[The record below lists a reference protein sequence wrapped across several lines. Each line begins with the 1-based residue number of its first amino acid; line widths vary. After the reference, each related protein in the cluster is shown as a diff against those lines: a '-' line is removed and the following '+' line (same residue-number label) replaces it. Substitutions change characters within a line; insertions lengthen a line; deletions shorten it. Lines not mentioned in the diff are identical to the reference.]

1 MAGTRLEAV
10 EGLVRELLREE
21 APSRIAALTEEL
33 FQAAGSIAE
42 EGRSAVLGE
51 PQPLGPLPLS
61 SPTQAMGVSRPPC
74 HTAAPAHG
82 GACSSSSPW
91 VPSVEAE
98 EVAIS
103 LWNWAV
109 TKHMGSVLNDEQRAK
124 LRFVACRLVCLCEGS
139 DPPEETIRRQILM
152 SMKTGKG
159 WIDIGKADLADGF
172 LEIAMN
178 SIEKLYA
185 KLLNGSDGEAD
196 IYVHK
201 ADVEKNLFK
210 VISYQ
215 AESAV
220 AQRDFEKAVTCVQRC
235 KDMLIKLPKET
246 CYLSIL
252 CYNFGVETYEW
263 KRFEQSSFWLS
274 QSYDIGKMNMKY
286 SVGKEMQAKVLRLL
300 ATAYLEWD
308 CNLYLEK
315 ALKAISLANQENLH
329 PAGLLLK
336 VKILLKSGASDEDIS
351 SATAEFMHHDF
362 SLDFCL
368 NIAKLLLEHGR
379 ESVGFD
385 FLKSI
390 PERYESSPD
399 LGKIA
404 LLHLEFLLQNKRELL
419 AKQKVEDIII
429 GHYTGKQLLPEALN
443 QLHIILWDRAAKHYE
458 AKNYSEALHW
468 YNYSVSFYIPG
479 QVDQNLAKLQ
489 RNIASCYLHL
499 KQVDKAKEA
508 VKEAER
514 CDPDSIFTKF
524 SVYKIA
530 VMEKDT
536 DKAVEAVTEMG
547 KLAEKPSQ
555 DEDSLK
561 VDESTG
567 TNLLSLA
574 AQIALENEQRVVAI
588 KALEYL
594 SEHLQDCQQLFAALK
609 CLVRI
614 MLSKFTAE
622 NEEDRDEDIKSMIT
636 YFTLAHKRLA
646 ASLTEE
652 KFTEDM
658 RILEAQWFRKVA
670 WNLAVQF
677 KGYPEKMRDFFLLS
691 FKLSQFCPS
700 DKAVL
705 IAQKTCLL
713 MATAL
718 DLEMGRQQATP
729 SEQMELLTQALQHL
743 QACKEIWK
751 VLKLTGDFAKDPTD
765 TLLLLYEFEA
775 RSKLNDP
782 TLYSL
787 MESVWEQPQI
797 EVKTLE
803 IIASLAMEAPARY
816 PVLCKRAL
824 KSALNLHRKQTVIDA
839 VKFSKCLNSLINLTL
854 PTGLTDLDACVLQEV
869 WGYFEDA
876 LGVVS
881 STDAYPEMEI
891 LWLMTRAWN
900 TGIFQYTIG
909 KYKEAEQ
916 WCGLGMRFLS
926 HLGSLKKSYEGHMIR
941 LYSEVLDKLDRVK
954 VFIPNEN
961 ENDNHNCK
969 KEDSRVS
976 WKCFAE

>member
-1 MAGTRLEAV
+1 MAGERLAAV

-33 FQAAGSIAE
+33 FQAAGSISE
-42 EGRSAVLGE
+42 EGGSAAEVELRL
-51 PQPLGPLPLS
+51 PGPMPLS
-61 SPTQAMGVSRPPC
+61 STPEEMGVPRASHHR
-74 HTAAPAHG
+74 AALAQ
-82 GACSSSSPW
+82 
-91 VPSVEAE
+91 VEE
-98 EVAIS
+98 GAIS

-109 TKHMGSVLNDEQRAK
+109 TKHAGSVVNDEQRAK

-139 DPPEETIRRQILM
+139 DPPEGTIRRQILM

-159 WIDIGKADLADGF
+159 WIDIGKADLADRF
-172 LEIAMN
+172 LEIAMS

-185 KLLNGSDGEAD
+185 KLLKGSDGEAD
-196 IYVHK
+196 IHVHK

-210 VISYQ
+210 VLSYQ

-220 AQRDFEKAVTCVQRC
+220 AQGDFQKAVMCMQRC
-235 KDMLIKLPKET
+235 KDMLMKLPKEA

-263 KRFEQSSFWLS
+263 KRYEESSFWLS
-274 QSYDIGKMNMKY
+274 QSYDIGKMDMKY

-300 ATAYLEWD
+300 ATAYFEWD
-308 CNLYLEK
+308 CNLYLDQ

-329 PAGLLLK
+329 PAGVFLK
-336 VKILLKSGASDEDIS
+336 VKILLKSGASDEDIN
-351 SATAEFMHHDF
+351 SAVAEFLHHEL

-368 NIAKLLLEHGR
+368 NTAKLLLEHGR

-390 PERYESSPD
+390 PERFESSPD
-399 LGKIA
+399 LGKIT
-404 LLHLEFLLQNKRELL
+404 LLHIEFLLQNERELL
-419 AKQKVEDIII
+419 AKQKVEEIII

-458 AKNYSEALHW
+458 AKSYSEALHW
-468 YNYSVSFYIPG
+468 YKYSVSFYTPG
-479 QVDQNLAKLQ
+479 QIDQNLAKLQ
-489 RNIASCYLHL
+489 RNMASCYLHL

-508 VKEAER
+508 IKEAER
-514 CDPDSIFTKF
+514 CDPNGIFTKF
-524 SVYKIA
+524 IVYKIA

-536 DKAVEAVTEMG
+536 DKAVEAVIEMG

-555 DEDSLK
+555 HENKLR
-561 VDESTG
+561 VDENTG

-574 AQIALENEQRVVAI
+574 AQIAFENEQQVVAI

-594 SEHLQDCQQLFAALK
+594 SEHLQDCRQLFAALK
-609 CLVRI
+609 CLVRLT
-614 MLSKFTAE
+614 LSKVMAE
-622 NEEDRDEDIKSMIT
+622 NEEKRDEDINSMLT
-636 YFTLAHKRLA
+636 YLTLAHKRLA
-646 ASLTEE
+646 ESFTEG
-652 KFTEDM
+652 KFTGDM
-658 RILEAQWFRKVA
+658 RILEAHWFRKVA

-677 KGYPEKMRDFFLLS
+677 RGCPEKMRDFFLLS

-713 MATAL
+713 MAAAV
-718 DLEMGRQQATP
+718 DLEMGRQEVTP
-729 SEQMELLTQALQHL
+729 SEQTELLTQALQHL

-782 TLYSL
+782 TLHNL

-803 IIASLAMEAPARY
+803 IIASLAMESPARY
-816 PVLCKRAL
+816 PVLCKKAL

-839 VKFSKCLNSLINLTL
+839 VKFSKCLHSLINLSL

-869 WGYFEDA
+869 WDYFEDA
-876 LGVVS
+876 LSVVS

-900 TGIFQYTIG
+900 TGIFQYTVG

-916 WCGLGMRFLS
+916 WCGLGMHFLN
-926 HLGSLKKSYEGHMIR
+926 HLGSLKKSYEGHFLAGAPTLIATQCS
-941 LYSEVLDKLDRVK
+941 LAGVW
-954 VFIPNEN
+954 
-961 ENDNHNCK
+961 NHHSFSFMHELAIK
-969 KEDSRVS
+969 S
-976 WKCFAE
+976 WLQLL